1 IGDAWDRKADCAA
14 QRLLIP
20 DRAIEDGT
28 GLHEQTPRIAGQRTP
43 TGGGAGCRGRTSRN
57 GQLAARNGSTPGI
70 HGGLPFNALRSPR
83 SSTCQLPKRA
93 DETFRFRPRRIVTLV
108 VDKERR
114 RTIHAAAHTIPE
126 IITHPT
132 RIHLGAQLEGKPLRI
147 EAERAGVTDEI
158 LECERPLI

>member
-1 IGDAWDRKADCAA
+1 
-14 QRLLIP
+14 
-20 DRAIEDGT
+20 
-28 GLHEQTPRIAGQRTP
+28 PRIAGQRTP

-158 LECERPLI
+158 LECERPLIREQHRFHLPEPTLGCG